1 MYKAIRTGGIKL
13 SIQAD
18 TEILSIQAI
27 EAYANKN
34 HISGK
39 EASDIFHQYHVFEN

>member
-1 MYKAIRTGGIKL
+1 M